1 MFSLFFQK
9 LFELNL
15 RTELLEILNWD
26 EEALESLLQAWADP
40 GAIESFNPDELVA
53 HFVSLVPPELEYYS
67 ELIKVFLKNSLLP
80 FIIDNMGS
88 LNQGAIGEC

>member
-1 MFSLFFQK
+1 MFSLLFQK

-26 EEALESLLQAWADP
+26 EEALESLLHAWADP
-40 GAIESFNPDELVA
+40 GAIDSLDPEELVV
-53 HFVSLVPPELEYYS
+53 HFVSLIPSDLEYYS
-67 ELIKVFLKNSLLP
+67 ELIKIFLKNSLLP
-80 FIIDNMGS
+80 CIIDNMGS